1 MKIAIIGYGKM
12 GREVEALAEEMGHNV
27 AAIIDVDKQS
37 ISFSELKEIV
47 DVAIEFS
54 IPSAVEANIIKC
66 LENSI
71 PVVTGTTGWS
81 PNFELIQNLC
91 DKNKTAFFKAS
102 NFSIGV
108 SAFISINE
116 KLAKIFENYPAYK
129 VKIEETHHIRKLD
142 KPSGT
147 AITLA
152 EAIRNNNQRFN
163 GWELSENEIHDENN
177 IPIKS
182 ERIGDVFGE
191 HKIIWESS
199 DDVISLQHSAKSR
212 RGFAFGALMAAEF
225 IKDKTGIYSMK
236 DLLNI

>member
-1 MKIAIIGYGKM
+1 MNIAIIGYGNM
-12 GREVEALAEEMGHNV
+12 GRELEALAREMGHNV
-27 AAIIDVDKQS
+27 AEIIDVDKQN

-54 IPSAVEANIIKC
+54 IPSAVETNIIKC

-71 PVVTGTTGWS
+71 PVVTGTTGWL

-108 SAFISINE
+108 NAFISINE

-129 VKIEETHHIRKLD
+129 VKIEETHHTRKLD

-152 EAIRNNNQRFN
+152 EVIINNNRRFKD
-163 GWELSENEIHDENN
+163 WKLSENGIHDENY
-177 IPIKS
+177 ITIKS
-182 ERIGDVFGE
+182 ERIGDVFGD

-199 DDVISLQHSAKSR
+199 EDVISLQHSAKSR